1 MRDTAGVWLG
11 REAVAPGDTLP
22 PRFIVGDSGGVP
34 LPLGKPLGDTPFVTV
49 PPLALTLPPLPPPTP
64 PLEVDGERVGGAG
77 VDVGAKGEEV
87 GVGFPE
93 VGVAPEAGEALPPAP
108 TPPDDKLGEGVR
120 VGKLLGVGVDPPV
133 GNGVGVGIPGVGVDR
148 GGDGVGEGRGV
159 KVVLAVREGARGE
172 LVTLLAPLGVDPGSM
187 SEGERRGVVEGG
199 LEGWEEVERRNEEE
213 EVGDPPSTAGDTVL
227 PVLRLGE
234 GGREVRGEGVAV
246 PPTPPPFPAPPPLVP
261 VAKFCRDGEMGVEGV
276 TTLDFVG
283 MEEREMVVDREG
295 VREGLSE
302 EEMEEVREM
311 EGV

>member
-1 MRDTAGVWLG
+1 MRDAAGVWLG

-49 PPLALTLPPLPPPTP
+49 PPLALTLPPHTPPP
-64 PLEVDGERVGGAG
+64 PLEADGERVGGAG

-87 GVGFPE
+87 GVGFPGE
-93 VGVAPEAGEALPPAP
+93 RVAPEAGEALPPPAP
-108 TPPDDKLGEGVR
+108 PPPEETLGVGVR
-120 VGKLLGVGVDPPV
+120 VGKLLGVGVDPPE
-133 GNGVGVGIPGVGVDR
+133 GNGVSVGIPGVGVGR
-148 GGDGVGEGRGV
+148 GGEGVGEGRGV
-159 KVVLAVREGARGE
+159 KVVHAVREGARGE
-172 LVTLLAPLGVDPGSM
+172 LVTLLVPLGVDPGSTR
-187 SEGERRGVVEGG
+187 EGERREVVEGG

-213 EVGDPPSTAGDTVL
+213 VVGDPPPTAGDTVL

-246 PPTPPPFPAPPPLVP
+246 SPTLPFPATPPLVP

-283 MEEREMVVDREG
+283 MGEREMVVDREG

-302 EEMEEVREM
+302 EEMEEVR
-311 EGV
+311 